1 MKNIL
6 PLILFSVLIYCSKEK
21 ETVSEQKITDS
32 AIGAAAD
39 SAQIPTIENPNQS
52 GILEIN
58 SQDISSQKGR
68 AVFSQDGKTLFYFDQ
83 NSNKGL
89 IKIDG
94 KDYLLDRFDF
104 NENNYAVFGS
114 GVVIEATN
122 GDFQSGTGDCVSGNF
137 PEVKVSVNGKALNLA
152 NITVQDCPNY

>member
-1 MKNIL
+1 MRNIL
-6 PLILFSVLIYCSKEK
+6 PLIIFVVFISCTKEK
-21 ETVSEQKITDS
+21 EAISEQKISDNVVSTVDS
-32 AIGAAAD
+32 I
-39 SAQIPTIENPNQS
+39 QIPTIENPYQS
-52 GILEIN
+52 SAFIIIP
-58 SQDISSQKGR
+58 QDISPEKGR
-68 AVFSQDGKTLFYFDQ
+68 AVFSQNGKTLFYFDQ

-89 IKIDG
+89 IRIDG

-122 GDFQSGTGDCVSGNF
+122 GDFKSGTGDCVSGEF
-137 PEVKVSVNGKALNLA
+137 PEVKVTVNGKALNLA